1 MTEPASADTSE
12 TQASITERL
21 LQQYSELAQL
31 AGSLAHEI
39 KTPISVI
46 RMNMD
51 LLAEDLYD
59 PQTPSERRA
68 LQKTKV
74 VQEQCQRLQSLL
86 DDFLKFARIRNLNL
100 LPGNLNDQVERV
112 LSMIQPQA
120 DQAGIEIIRYLDAE
134 LPSINL
140 DGETLYFA
148 LLNLV
153 VNAIQAMPHGGSL
166 MAQTRE
172 TRTGVALRLV
182 DTGCGMNEETALRM
196 FEPFYSTKEN
206 GSGLGLP
213 LAKKIIE
220 AHHAIID
227 VQSEMDR
234 GTQFTIEFPKPARI
248 GRSATST

>member
-1 MTEPASADTSE
+1 MTESTSAGSSE
-12 TQASITERL
+12 TQSSITERL
-21 LQQYSELAQL
+21 LTQYSELAQL

-86 DDFLKFARIRNLNL
+86 DDFLKFARIRDLNL
-100 LPGNLNDQVERV
+100 LPGNLNEQVERV
-112 LSMIQPQA
+112 LTMIQPQA

-248 GRSATST
+248 GRSSASA